1 MNYKERISKLR
12 AKFDELGVDAFLV
25 SRLEN
30 IFYLSGFTG
39 STAQVVITD
48 DSLLFLTDFRYE
60 DQFYEEVYSE
70 YKLVNFYQ
78 ESLGAKLDELAR
90 THGFSRLGIESD
102 FVSLKASEEII
113 EKARAFKVVP
123 CSSVVESFREVKDE
137 DEVAIIREAIGIV
150 EEAFRELVALIRP
163 GVKES
168 DLAAE
173 FEYRIRKR
181 KAKRASFSPIV
192 AFGPNS
198 AKPHAGF
205 SELELIPGVPLTFD
219 LGVSYRGYS
228 SDMTRTVFF
237 GGVSEGW
244 ERIYNIVREA
254 KAASANY
261 GKSGMRCAELDKCAR
276 AIIEGEG
283 YGENFG
289 HGLGHG
295 VGIEVHEKPRIGKNS
310 EDVLKEGSVIT
321 IEPGIYIK
329 RQGGVR
335 IEDMYLV
342 RSDRLERLNNLDDRL
357 MIIA

>member
-1 MNYKERISKLR
+1 M
-12 AKFDELGVDAFLV
+12 DAFLI
-25 SRLEN
+25 SKLEN

-39 STAQVVITD
+39 STAQVVITGD
-48 DSLLFLTDFRYE
+48 NLLFLTDFRYE
-60 DQFYEEVYSE
+60 EQFYEEVYAGFE
-70 YKLVNFYQ
+70 LVNFYH
-78 ESLGAKLDELAR
+78 ESLGSKLDELAR
-90 THGFSRLGIESD
+90 KHRFSKLGIESD
-102 FVSLKASEEII
+102 FVSLRASEEIM

-123 CSSVVESFREVKDE
+123 CASVVESLREVKD
-137 DEVAIIREAIGIV
+137 DEEVGIIRQAIGIV
-150 EEAFRELVALIRP
+150 EDAFRELVSILRP
-163 GVKES
+163 NVKES

-205 SELELIPGVPLTFD
+205 SEQELIPGVPLTFD
-219 LGVSYRGYS
+219 LGVAYGGYC
-228 SDMTRTVFF
+228 SDLTRTVFF

-244 ERIYNIVREA
+244 ERIYNIVRTA
-254 KAASANY
+254 KDASAKY
-261 GKSGMRCAELDKCAR
+261 GKAEMRCAELDKCAR
-276 AIIEGEG
+276 TIIENEG
-283 YGENFG
+283 FGENFG

-310 EDVLKEGSVIT
+310 EDTLKEGSVIT

-329 RQGGVR
+329 KQGGIR

-342 RSDRLERLNNLDDRL
+342 RSNRLERLNNLNDEL
-357 MIIA
+357 MIIG